1 MRLKSFILGLVI
13 FVVGLLMTIMPRT
26 IFNGIII
33 MMGIVAIADGIYSL
47 IKISKEVSEPEIRKP
62 VIIRAVCCIVI
73 GAAAA
78 SMPIIFKDAID
89 TVCMIFGFILAVS
102 LVVYAAFGFF
112 TAGKLANDDATKKNL
127 TSESLISLLIAIIL
141 FILPIKNITTTI
153 TRVIGIIGL
162 IAGLVIAAYEIFLFV
177 NHKNDGKDAVEVVE
191 VADDEGKTE
200 NNGDRGGEQQN
211 GDRGEENQTG
221 DRNVSV
227 ENGDRDE

>member
-1 MRLKSFILGLVI
+1 MRLKSFFLGLVI
-13 FVVGLLMTIMPRT
+13 FVVGLLMTIMPQK
-26 IFNGIII
+26 IFNAIII
-33 MMGIVAIADGIYSL
+33 MMGVVAIADGIYSL
-47 IKISKEVSEPEIRKP
+47 IKITKEVSEPEVRKP

-78 SMPIIFKDAID
+78 SMPIIFKGAID

-127 TSESLISLLIAIIL
+127 TTESLISLLIAIIL

-162 IAGLVIAAYEIFLFV
+162 VAGLIIAAYEIFLFI

-191 VADDEGKTE
+191 VADDEEKTGDKNAKEATGDKNGEISETTSTNDNTSE
-200 NNGDRGGEQQN
+200 NNA
-211 GDRGEENQTG
+211 
-221 DRNVSV
+221 
-227 ENGDRDE
+227 